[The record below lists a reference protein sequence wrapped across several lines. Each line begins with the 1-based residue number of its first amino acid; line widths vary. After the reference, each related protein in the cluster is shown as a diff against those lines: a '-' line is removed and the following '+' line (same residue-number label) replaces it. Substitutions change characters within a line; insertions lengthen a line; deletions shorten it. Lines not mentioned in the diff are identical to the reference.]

1 MKLDVNV
8 VERRFMILIPMNAV
22 MIKLSLLAPA
32 RSLSAYSVEI
42 SINESQKMIIH
53 GQKIDQQRQA
63 ETCFQFKN

>member
-22 MIKLSLLAPA
+22 MIKLSLLVPA